1 MSKKKKKKYIKH
13 YFKTTKSKIKI
24 SFILGYVIGFGLQ
37 ITELK
42 ILFQSDIPPRTLAT
56 TFFLF
61 SVFFCMYA

>member
-1 MSKKKKKKYIKH
+1 MVSIRS
-13 YFKTTKSKIKI
+13 FNKTTKSKIKI

-37 ITELK
+37 ITGLK
-42 ILFQSDIPPRTLAT
+42 ILFQSDIPPKSGKSRTLAT